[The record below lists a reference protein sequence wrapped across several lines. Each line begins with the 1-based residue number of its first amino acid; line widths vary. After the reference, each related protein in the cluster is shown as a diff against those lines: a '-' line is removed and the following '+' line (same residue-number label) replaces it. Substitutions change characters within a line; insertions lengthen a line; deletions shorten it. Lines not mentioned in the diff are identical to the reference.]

1 MPRPARPKRL
11 SGRPGRSLGSL
22 RHDLALEET
31 SGGEPAGRIRSR
43 PFFGLGAHR
52 QHSAHRVPPD
62 LLRRTAHDH
71 RGDDQSVRRHR
82 RRRRLVN
89 RLFRLSHDDEVAS
102 FGACGVW
109 PVAGVAH
116 PRCPVLGRAACFVVC
131 FKECNLKMDSWWGEV
146 CCCRSRIHPV
156 RSLSAKNDPKRE
168 NAPWPSSWTS
178 CEAPTARLDSHG
190 YQVDGHLRPRVEGAG

>member
-1 MPRPARPKRL
+1 MSKTRPVWPASAAQAADWPAKPRR
-11 SGRPGRSLGSL
+11 
-22 RHDLALEET
+22 DLAPKEA
-31 SGGEPAGRIRSR
+31 SGEPAGRIVSR
-43 PFFGLGAHR
+43 LVFGIGAHR

-89 RLFRLSHDDEVAS
+89 RFFRLSHDDEVAS

-131 FKECNLKMDSWWGEV
+131 FKECNLKMDSWWVSCEV
-146 CCCRSRIHPV
+146 CRSRILYGV
-156 RSLSAKNDPKRE
+156 RPKVSRSAG
-168 NAPWPSSWTS
+168 A
-178 CEAPTARLDSHG
+178 AAHAR
-190 YQVDGHLRPRVEGAG
+190 P